1 MLVAAVSTLRAGLKI
16 LAPTKPTCKMKKSES
31 IINFV
36 LASSRFDRDLS
47 GATVLDEYPM
57 SPHRPVLFQLRC
69 GRPFMVPVLE
79 KPQPLS
85 TSRPY
90 GPTNH
95 VPPWGRTE
103 AALDFLDQVID
114 RESGIEARLLA
125 LDSAYQYFAS
135 DMAKTISIRTDTP
148 I

>member
-1 MLVAAVSTLRAGLKI
+1 
-16 LAPTKPTCKMKKSES
+16 MKKSES
-31 IINFV
+31 IIDFV

-69 GRPFMVPVLE
+69 GKPFMVPVLG
-79 KPQPLS
+79 KPKPLS

-95 VPPWGRTE
+95 VPSWGRAE
-103 AALDFLDQVID
+103 AALDFLDQ
-114 RESGIEARLLA
+114 
-125 LDSAYQYFAS
+125 
-135 DMAKTISIRTDTP
+135 
-148 I
+148 